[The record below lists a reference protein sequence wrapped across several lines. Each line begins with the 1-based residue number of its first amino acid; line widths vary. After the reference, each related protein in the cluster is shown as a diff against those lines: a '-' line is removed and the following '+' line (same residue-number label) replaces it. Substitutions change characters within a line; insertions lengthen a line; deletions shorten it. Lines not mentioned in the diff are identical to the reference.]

1 MRVLVTGGAGFI
13 GSHLVDALVARGHE
27 VRVYDNLD
35 GQVHGDDPRVPEYLN
50 RESEFIQGDI
60 RDREALRKALNDVE
74 VVYHEASAVGVGQS
88 MYQIEKYTHV
98 NVLGTANLLDII
110 VNEKTRVEKLI
121 LASSMSNYGEGK
133 YHCQRCGVV
142 FPKLRGLE
150 QLKLR
155 RWEVQCPSCQAS
167 VTPLPTDES
176 KPLFPT
182 SVYAT
187 NKRDQEEMFCEI
199 GLAYD
204 IPTVVL
210 RYFNVY
216 GPRQALANPYTGV
229 IAIFSNCL
237 LGETAPVIFED
248 GLQTRDFTSVHD
260 IVQAN
265 LLALDKHRSGVE
277 IYNVGT
283 GLPTNLLQLIELLQG
298 ALSIGNGEKPWQAA
312 NRFRAGDIRHCF
324 ADISKITS
332 QLGYRPQ
339 IPIATGI
346 KELIEWLQSQ
356 TPKDVLSK
364 AMSELEA
371 KGLVK

>member
-1 MRVLVTGGAGFI
+1 MKVLVTGGIGFI
-13 GSHLVDALVARGHE
+13 GSHLVDALVSRGHE
-27 VRVYDNLD
+27 VRIYDSIE
-35 GQVHGDDPRVPEYLN
+35 GQVHGESGEIPPYLN
-50 RESEFIQGDI
+50 RGAEFVRGDV
-60 RDREALRKALNDVE
+60 RNREGLKKALDGIE

-88 MYQIEKYTHV
+88 MYQIRKYTEV

-121 LASSMSNYGEGK
+121 LASSMSNYGEGR
-133 YHCQRCGVV
+133 YHCAKCGVV
-142 FPKLRGLE
+142 YPKLREME
-150 QLKLR
+150 QLKSQQ
-155 RWEVQCPSCQAS
+155 WEVQCPSCAAS
-167 VTPLPTDES
+167 LTPLRTDET

-199 GLAYD
+199 GLAYG

-216 GPRQALANPYTGV
+216 GPRQALSNPYTGV

-237 LGETAPVIFED
+237 IGEGPPVIFED
-248 GLQTRDFTSVHD
+248 GLQSRDFTSVHD

-265 LLALDKHRSGVE
+265 LLALERHRSGVE
-277 IYNVGT
+277 IFNVGT
-283 GLPTNLLQLIELLQG
+283 GVSTNLLQLVDVLRV
-298 ALSIGNGEKPWQAA
+298 ALGIDANERPKPA

-324 ADISKITS
+324 ADISKIKTN
-332 QLGYRPQ
+332 LGFTPKVGL
-339 IPIATGI
+339 ADGI
-346 KELIEWLQSQ
+346 KELTDWLRCQ
-356 TPKDVLSK
+356 TPTNVLAK
-364 AMSELEA
+364 AISELEA